1 MVLCVA
7 TFQSLFVA
15 LTEIFLIMKE
25 ECTEFSSGAWP
36 YAKEGS
42 FFKT

>member
-1 MVLCVA
+1 MVINVA

-15 LTEIFLIMKE
+15 LTERFLIMKE

-36 YAKEGS
+36 CTKEGR
-42 FFKT
+42 FFNT